1 MGKLTS
7 KQVNELANNFLAL
20 AQSIGDYRYKN
31 YDSLT
36 KAQNKKLRESHKRTL
51 DYSDD
56 LYTLSATL
64 VMDEAK
70 SSLSKLNTGIR
81 NKPYCKA
88 ESLTLLFPSG
98 ESEMHLQS
106 DYYKPSISLIVS
118 KPNSECNIIQFV
130 NKIVLNYLM
139 MKN

>member
-1 MGKLTS
+1 MTKLTS

-36 KAQNKKLRESHKRTL
+36 KVQNKKLRESHKRTL

-64 VMDEAK
+64 VMNEVK
-70 SSLSKLNTGIR
+70 TSFSELNTIT
-81 NKPYCKA
+81 KKIKKTY
-88 ESLTLLFPSG
+88 T
-98 ESEMHLQS
+98 
-106 DYYKPSISLIVS
+106 SIEDVQ
-118 KPNSECNIIQFV
+118 KVIIP
-130 NKIVLNYLM
+130 I
-139 MKN
+139 